1 MFSFYSAAF
10 NAHANAWPPSL
21 KVPSAIEHL
30 QEKIPSC
37 YGAVITFGEKVLAT
51 MMNWKGQYEAA
62 TYEFIETPEETGL
75 GDIECRLNL
84 LEIADGTFKDGGHAM
99 AWALKAAE

>member
-1 MFSFYSAAF
+1 MKKHEIDF
-10 NAHANAWPPSL
+10 L
-21 KVPSAIEHL
+21 QTTTIEHL

-37 YGAVITFGEKVLAT
+37 YGAVVTFGDKVLAT

>member
-1 MFSFYSAAF
+1 MKKHEINF
-10 NAHANAWPPSL
+10 L
-21 KVPSAIEHL
+21 QTTTIEHL

-37 YGAVITFGEKVLAT
+37 YGAVVTFGEKVLAT

-99 AWALKAAE
+99 AWALKAVG

>member
-1 MFSFYSAAF
+1 MKKHEINF
-10 NAHANAWPPSL
+10 L
-21 KVPSAIEHL
+21 QTTTIEHL

-37 YGAVITFGEKVLAT
+37 YGAAVTFGEKVLVA
-51 MMNWKGQYEAA
+51 MVNWRGQYEAA
-62 TYEFIETPEETGL
+62 TYEFVETSEETGL

-84 LEIADGTFKDGGHAM
+84 LEIADETFRDSGHAM

>member
-1 MFSFYSAAF
+1 MKKHEINF
-10 NAHANAWPPSL
+10 L
-21 KVPSAIEHL
+21 QTTTMEHL

-37 YGAVITFGEKVLAT
+37 YGAAVTFGEKVLVT
-51 MMNWKGQYEAA
+51 MINRKGRYEAA

-84 LEIADGTFKDGGHAM
+84 LEIADETFNDGGHAF

>member
-1 MFSFYSAAF
+1 MKKHEIDF
-10 NAHANAWPPSL
+10 L
-21 KVPSAIEHL
+21 QTTTIEHL

-37 YGAVITFGEKVLAT
+37 YGAAVTFGEKVLVA
-51 MMNWKGQYEAA
+51 MVNWRGQYEAA
-62 TYEFIETPEETGL
+62 TYEFVETPEETGL

-84 LEIADGTFKDGGHAM
+84 LEIADETFRDSGHVM

>member
-1 MFSFYSAAF
+1 MLLRGGC
-10 NAHANAWPPSL
+10 NL
-21 KVPSAIEHL
+21 R
-30 QEKIPSC
+30 
-37 YGAVITFGEKVLAT
+37 GEDPCHHDELE
-51 MMNWKGQYEAA
+51 GQYEAA

>member
-1 MFSFYSAAF
+1 MKKHEIDF
-10 NAHANAWPPSL
+10 L
-21 KVPSAIEHL
+21 QTTTIEHL

-37 YGAVITFGEKVLAT
+37 YGAAVTFGEKVLVA
-51 MMNWKGQYEAA
+51 MVNWRGQYEAA
-62 TYEFIETPEETGL
+62 TYEFVDTPEETGL

-84 LEIADGTFKDGGHAM
+84 LEIADETFRDSGHAM

>member
-1 MFSFYSAAF
+1 MDKY
-10 NAHANAWPPSL
+10 HIL
-21 KVPSAIEHL
+21 RDL
-30 QEKIPSC
+30 RTKISHPFPCKPCRIMVHSNIL
-37 YGAVITFGEKVLAT
+37 VSSVTSTHT

-84 LEIADGTFKDGGHAM
+84 LEIADGTFKDGGHAL

>member
-1 MFSFYSAAF
+1 
-10 NAHANAWPPSL
+10 
-21 KVPSAIEHL
+21 
-30 QEKIPSC
+30 
-37 YGAVITFGEKVLAT
+37 

>member
-1 MFSFYSAAF
+1 MRFWVLYNGIAF
-10 NAHANAWPPSL
+10 L
-21 KVPSAIEHL
+21 QTTTIEHL

-37 YGAVITFGEKVLAT
+37 YGAVVTFGEKVLAT